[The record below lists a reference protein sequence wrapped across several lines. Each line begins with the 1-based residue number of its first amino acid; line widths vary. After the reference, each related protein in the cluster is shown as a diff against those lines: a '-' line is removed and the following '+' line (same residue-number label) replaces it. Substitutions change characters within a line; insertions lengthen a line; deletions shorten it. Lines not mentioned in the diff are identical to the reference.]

1 MRVSSDLG
9 LNYSAGPGFQGSTG
23 CTARAIADV
32 IDAHRVKPPIQ
43 DIHNEDIIA
52 QCLKFPSRPIRAQYK
67 F

>member
-52 QCLKFPSRPIRAQYK
+52 QW
-67 F
+67 